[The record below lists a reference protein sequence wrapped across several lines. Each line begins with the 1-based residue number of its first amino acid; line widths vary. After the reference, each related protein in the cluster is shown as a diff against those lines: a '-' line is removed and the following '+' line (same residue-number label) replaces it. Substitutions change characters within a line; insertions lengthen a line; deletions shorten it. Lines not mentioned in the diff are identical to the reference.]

1 MRTIFTIKAEE
12 KKLEEEKRDTRDGT
26 CVKDRQS
33 SYLEPYIKIVFFDP
47 FFLKFVVFEPIFQ
60 KEKNLLLY
68 VISEKLRPNLIA
80 R

>member
-33 SYLEPYIKIVFFDP
+33 FFRTLFQNCFFRT

-60 KEKNLLLY
+60 NVTK
-68 VISEKLRPNLIA
+68 KLATLRYFREIEA
-80 R
+80 KSHC